1 MCRNYLL
8 DTIASMRL
16 SSSFVRSSAVASGLV
31 VFGATFS
38 GVFTGIVF
46 VGVFVGVAG
55 GVFVMT
61 SLLTTGFS
69 AVLIGV
75 VVQAVRMSKQDVMRS
90 IFFIGVTSIVRS
102 RFLTGSDI

>member
-1 MCRNYLL
+1 
-8 DTIASMRL
+8 MRL
-16 SSSFVRSSAVASGLV
+16 SSSFVRSSAVTSGFV
-31 VFGATFS
+31 VFGTTFS
-38 GVFTGIVF
+38 GVVTGIVF
-46 VGVFVGVAG
+46 VGVFVGVVGGVFVAV

-69 AVLIGV
+69 DVLIGV